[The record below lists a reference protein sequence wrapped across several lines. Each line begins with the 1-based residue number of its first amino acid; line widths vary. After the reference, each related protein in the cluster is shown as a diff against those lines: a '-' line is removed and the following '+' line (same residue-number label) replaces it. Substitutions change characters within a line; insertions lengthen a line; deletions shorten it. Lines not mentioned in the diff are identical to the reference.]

1 VSQHSHEQHSKRFQ
15 ELCAIQSPSLGER
28 AVGAYVEGQL
38 DKFGFEWTR
47 DEAGEAIGGD
57 QGNII
62 CKVEGENSSQS
73 SLVAAHLDTVPPGSE
88 TEAVLEGGQ
97 WSNSGDGILG
107 IDNKAAVAAILTALE
122 VWSEYPPSVDL
133 YAVFTVAEEISL
145 LGAQELELPSP
156 LPSAGFVFDHPTPIG
171 TVIASSPSHH
181 TIEIEF
187 TGASAHAGVAPE
199 AGASAIEAAATA
211 VALCPG
217 GRLDPVTTSNFGVIE
232 GGRAVNVV
240 PEKCRVLAEI
250 RSQNPETLTAETRRI
265 VDAAHEGAGKH
276 GCAADVTVKPSFKGY
291 QHSDGHTA
299 LEIGEAALR
308 SLGIEPERISS
319 AGGSDANVFE
329 VMGIPSLNLG
339 DGSTG
344 THTDAE
350 AISEADLQ
358 RLVELVLALAVS
370 AACK

>member
-1 VSQHSHEQHSKRFQ
+1 VSQHYQEQHSKRFQ
-15 ELCAIQSPSLGER
+15 ELCRIQSPSLDER
-28 AVGAYVEGQL
+28 SVGDFVTSEL
-38 DKFGFEWTR
+38 DGFGFDWYE
-47 DEAGEAIGGD
+47 DEAAVAIGGN
-57 QGNII
+57 QNNII
-62 CKVEGENSSQS
+62 CKVPGERAEESI
-73 SLVAAHLDTVPPGSE
+73 LVAAHLDTVPPGSA
-88 TEAVLEGGQ
+88 TDPLLKEGR
-97 WSNSGDGILG
+97 WSNAGDGILG
-107 IDNKAAVAAILTALE
+107 VDNKAAVAAILTALE
-122 VWSEYPPSVDL
+122 VWSETPPAIDVF
-133 YAVFTVAEEISL
+133 AVFTVAEEISL
-145 LGAQELELPSP
+145 LGAQQLQLPSP
-156 LPSAGFVFDHPTPIG
+156 LPLAGFVFDHPTPIG
-171 TVIASSPSHH
+171 TVISNSPSHH
-181 TIEIEF
+181 TIELEF

-232 GGRAVNVV
+232 GGSAINVV

-250 RSQNPETLTAETRRI
+250 RSQNPETLTSETRRI

-276 GCAADVTVKPSFKGY
+276 GCAADVTVRPSFKGY
-291 QHSDGHTA
+291 QHTDGHAA
-299 LEIGEAALR
+299 LGIGEAALR

-329 VMGIPSLNLG
+329 VMGVPSLNLG

-350 AISEADLQ
+350 AISEVDLQ
-358 RLVELVLALAVS
+358 RLVDLVLALPVS